1 MAQPPDMCQRPSW
14 RCYINHHNLSLSLHL
29 PLSPSIISISRSLYL
44 SHCLLCSP
52 PPSRLVF
59 SPPIR
64 PLWLC
69 QFASLLNFSQT
80 ARWLC
85 CCETRGNQRK
95 GGGGKGGG
103 QPDRGR
109 KVQGRRSA
117 SFMIG
122 SPAHRQEID
131 RKVSAICK
139 TMAAV
144 KEQGL
149 VFSPPSLRGL
159 KTP

>member
-14 RCYINHHNLSLSLHL
+14 RCYINHHNLSLSLTLLL
-29 PLSPSIISISRSLYL
+29 PLSPAIISISRSLYL

-69 QFASLLNFSQT
+69 QFASLLNFSQRGGSAA
-80 ARWLC
+80 ARLGGI
-85 CCETRGNQRK
+85 RGRE
-95 GGGGKGGG
+95 GGWRGWG

-117 SFMIG
+117 FMIG

-131 RKVSAICK
+131 RKISAICK
-139 TMAAV
+139 TIAAV
-144 KEQGL
+144 KERGL
-149 VFSPPSLRGL
+149 VFSPPSL
-159 KTP
+159 